1 MAIPMPLGLIP
12 SQIHI
17 TTERH
22 HMTAPDPDALPQER
36 QQRILDL
43 LRKQGRVV
51 ANELALAFAVSE
63 DSIRRDL
70 REMAAKGLCRRVY
83 GGALLPTPQF
93 DALPERVGRD
103 DPERSALAAH
113 AASLLLPGQVVLMD
127 AGSTNVA
134 IARALRD
141 TALTV
146 VTNAPAVADALASAQ
161 AAEVVMIG
169 GRIDPRSGGAIGS
182 IALQQLAEL
191 QADVCIP
198 GVCAVDPETG
208 IWGINA
214 EECAFKQAMLRA
226 SATTLIVAGNEKLGA
241 RGSFRIAGIEQVD
254 QLLISDHVGT
264 EMQERLAPFTQRLH
278 RVVVAQA

>member
-1 MAIPMPLGLIP
+1 MPLGLIP

-134 IARALRD
+134 IARALRG

-146 VTNAPAVADALASAQ
+146 VTNSPAVADALSGAQ

-198 GVCAVDPETG
+198 GICAVDPETG

-214 EECAFKQAMLRA
+214 EECAFKQAMLRV

-254 QLLISDHVGT
+254 QLLISDRVGT
-264 EMQERLAPFTQRLH
+264 EMQERLAPFAQRLH
-278 RVVVAQA
+278 RVVVAKD

>member
-1 MAIPMPLGLIP
+1 MPLGLIP

-17 TTERH
+17 ATERH

-134 IARALRD
+134 IARALRG

-146 VTNAPAVADALASAQ
+146 VTNSPAVADALSGAQ

-198 GVCAVDPETG
+198 GICAVDPETG

-214 EECAFKQAMLRA
+214 EECAFKQAMLQV

-254 QLLISDHVGT
+254 QLLISDRVGT
-264 EMQERLAPFTQRLH
+264 EMQERLAPFAQRLH
-278 RVVVAQA
+278 RVVVAKD

>member
-1 MAIPMPLGLIP
+1 MPLGLIP

-36 QQRILDL
+36 QQCILDL

-134 IARALRD
+134 IARALRG

-146 VTNAPAVADALASAQ
+146 VTNSPAVADALSGAQ

-198 GVCAVDPETG
+198 GICAVDPETG

-214 EECAFKQAMLRA
+214 EECAFKQAMLRV

-254 QLLISDHVGT
+254 QLLISDRVGT
-264 EMQERLAPFTQRLH
+264 EMQERLAPFAQRLH
-278 RVVVAQA
+278 RVVVAKD

>member
-1 MAIPMPLGLIP
+1 
-12 SQIHI
+12 
-17 TTERH
+17 
-22 HMTAPDPDALPQER
+22 MTAPDPDALPQER

-146 VTNAPAVADALASAQ
+146 VTNAPAVADALAGAQ

-169 GRIDPRSGGAIGS
+169 GRIDPRTGGAIGS

-198 GVCAVDPETG
+198 GICAVDPETG

-214 EECAFKQAMLRA
+214 EECAFKQAMLRV

-254 QLLISDHVGT
+254 QLLISDRVGT
-264 EMQERLAPFTQRLH
+264 EMQERLAPFAQRLH
-278 RVVVAQA
+278 RVVVAKD

>member
-12 SQIHI
+12 SQTHI
-17 TTERH
+17 TTHRY

-36 QQRILDL
+36 QQRILDQ

>member
-1 MAIPMPLGLIP
+1 MPLGLIP

-93 DALPERVGRD
+93 DALPERLGRD
-103 DPERSALAAH
+103 DPERRALAAH

-134 IARALRD
+134 IARALRG

-146 VTNAPAVADALASAQ
+146 VTNAPAVADALAGAQ

-226 SATTLIVAGNEKLGA
+226 SDATLIVASNEKLGA
-241 RGSFRIAGIEQVD
+241 RGSFRIAGVEQVD
-254 QLLISDHVGT
+254 QLLISDRVGT
-264 EMQERLAPFTQRLH
+264 EMQERLAPFAERLH

>member
-1 MAIPMPLGLIP
+1 MPLGLIP

-17 TTERH
+17 NAERH

-36 QQRILDL
+36 QQRILDQ

-103 DPERSALAAH
+103 DPERSALASH

-141 TALTV
+141 TALIV
-146 VTNAPAVADALASAQ
+146 VTNAPAVADALAGAQ

-182 IALQQLAEL
+182 IALQQLTEL

-226 SATTLIVAGNEKLGA
+226 SDATLIVAGYEKLGA

-254 QLLISDHVGT
+254 QLLISDRVGT
-264 EMQERLAPFTQRLH
+264 EMQERLAPFAQRLH
-278 RVVVAQA
+278 RVVVAKD

>member
-1 MAIPMPLGLIP
+1 MPLGLIP

-17 TTERH
+17 TTHRY

-146 VTNAPAVADALASAQ
+146 VTNAPAVADALAGAQ

>member
-1 MAIPMPLGLIP
+1 MTSMP
-12 SQIHI
+12 SQIPINAENHQ
-17 TTERH
+17 
-22 HMTAPDPDALPQER
+22 MTASDPDALPQER
-36 QQRILDL
+36 QQRILEQ
-43 LRKQGRVV
+43 LRKHGRVV
-51 ANELALAFAVSE
+51 ANDLAAAFSVSE

-103 DPERSALAAH
+103 DPERSALATS

-127 AGSTNVA
+127 AGSTNVE
-134 IARALRD
+134 IARALRG

-146 VTNAPAVADALASAQ
+146 VTNSPAVADALAGAQ

-182 IALQQLAEL
+182 IALQQLSQL

-214 EECAFKQAMLRA
+214 EECAFKQAMLRV
-226 SATTLIVAGNEKLGA
+226 SDSTLIVASNEKLGA
-241 RGSFRIAGIEQVD
+241 RGSFRIVGIEQVD
-254 QLLISDHVGT
+254 QLLISDRVPA
-264 EMQERLAPFTQRLH
+264 EMQQRFALIAQRLH
-278 RVVVAQA
+278 RVAVAKV

>member
-1 MAIPMPLGLIP
+1 MPLGLIP

-17 TTERH
+17 ATERH

-134 IARALRD
+134 IARALRG

-146 VTNAPAVADALASAQ
+146 VTNSPAVADALSGAQ

-198 GVCAVDPETG
+198 GICAVDPETG

-214 EECAFKQAMLRA
+214 EECAFKQAMLRV

-254 QLLISDHVGT
+254 QLLISDRVGT
-264 EMQERLAPFTQRLH
+264 EMQERLAPFAQRLH
-278 RVVVAQA
+278 RVVVAKD

>member
-1 MAIPMPLGLIP
+1 MPLGLIP

-17 TTERH
+17 NAERH
-22 HMTAPDPDALPQER
+22 HMTAPDPDTLPQER
-36 QQRILDL
+36 QQRILDQ

-93 DALPERVGRD
+93 DALPERLGRD
-103 DPERSALAAH
+103 DPERRALAAH

-134 IARALRD
+134 IARALRG

-146 VTNAPAVADALASAQ
+146 VTNAPAVADALAGAQ

-226 SATTLIVAGNEKLGA
+226 SDATLIVASNEKLGA
-241 RGSFRIAGIEQVD
+241 RGSFRIAGVEQVD
-254 QLLISDHVGT
+254 QLLISDRVGT
-264 EMQERLAPFTQRLH
+264 EMQERLGPFAQRLH

>member
-1 MAIPMPLGLIP
+1 MPLGLIP

-17 TTERH
+17 ATERH

-70 REMAAKGLCRRVY
+70 REMAAKGLCWRVY

-134 IARALRD
+134 IARALRG

-146 VTNAPAVADALASAQ
+146 VTNSPAVADALSGAQ

-198 GVCAVDPETG
+198 GICAVDPETG

-214 EECAFKQAMLRA
+214 EECAFKQAMLRV

-254 QLLISDHVGT
+254 QLLISDRVGT
-264 EMQERLAPFTQRLH
+264 EMQERLAPFAQRLH
-278 RVVVAQA
+278 RVVVAKD

>member
-1 MAIPMPLGLIP
+1 MPLGLIP

-146 VTNAPAVADALASAQ
+146 VTNAPAVADALAGAQ

>member
-1 MAIPMPLGLIP
+1 
-12 SQIHI
+12 
-17 TTERH
+17 
-22 HMTAPDPDALPQER
+22 MTAPDPDALPQER

-134 IARALRD
+134 IARALRG

-146 VTNAPAVADALASAQ
+146 VTNSPAVADALSGAQ

-198 GVCAVDPETG
+198 GICAVDPETG

-214 EECAFKQAMLRA
+214 EECAFKQAMLRV

-254 QLLISDHVGT
+254 QLLISDRVGT
-264 EMQERLAPFTQRLH
+264 EMQERLAPFAQRLH
-278 RVVVAQA
+278 RVVVAKD

>member
-1 MAIPMPLGLIP
+1 MPLGLIP

-36 QQRILDL
+36 QQCILDL

-134 IARALRD
+134 IARALRG

-146 VTNAPAVADALASAQ
+146 VTNSPAVADALSGAQ

-191 QADVCIP
+191 QTDVCIP
-198 GVCAVDPETG
+198 GICAVDPETG

-214 EECAFKQAMLRA
+214 EECAFKQAMLRV

-254 QLLISDHVGT
+254 QLLISDRVGT
-264 EMQERLAPFTQRLH
+264 EMQERLAPFAQRLH
-278 RVVVAQA
+278 RVVVAKD

>member
-1 MAIPMPLGLIP
+1 MPLGLIP

-134 IARALRD
+134 IARALRG

-146 VTNAPAVADALASAQ
+146 VTNSPAVADALSGAQ

-198 GVCAVDPETG
+198 GICAVDPETG

-214 EECAFKQAMLRA
+214 EECAFKQAMLQV

-254 QLLISDHVGT
+254 QLLISDRVGT
-264 EMQERLAPFTQRLH
+264 EMQERLAPFAQRLH
-278 RVVVAQA
+278 RVVVAKD

>member
-1 MAIPMPLGLIP
+1 MIPI
-12 SQIHI
+12 
-17 TTERH
+17 
-22 HMTAPDPDALPQER
+22 DPDALPQER
-36 QQRILDL
+36 QQRILDQ
-43 LRKQGRVV
+43 LRTQGRVV

-93 DALPERVGRD
+93 DALPERLGRD
-103 DPERSALAAH
+103 DPERNALAAH

-134 IARALRD
+134 IARALRG

-146 VTNAPAVADALASAQ
+146 VTNAPAVADALSGAQ

-226 SATTLIVAGNEKLGA
+226 SDATLIVASNEKLGA
-241 RGSFRIAGIEQVD
+241 RGSFRIAGVEQVD
-254 QLLISDHVGT
+254 QLLISDRVGT
-264 EMQERLAPFTQRLH
+264 EMQERLAPFAQRLH

>member
-1 MAIPMPLGLIP
+1 MP
-12 SQIHI
+12 SQTPINAEH
-17 TTERH
+17 H
-22 HMTAPDPDALPQER
+22 HMTASDPDALPQER
-36 QQRILDL
+36 QQRILEQ
-43 LRKQGRVV
+43 LRKHGRVV
-51 ANELALAFAVSE
+51 ANDLAAAFAVSE

-70 REMAAKGLCRRVY
+70 RDMAAKGLCRRVY
-83 GGALLPTPQF
+83 GGALLPTPRF
-93 DALPERVGRD
+93 DALPERVGRQ

-127 AGSTNVA
+127 AGSTNVE
-134 IARALRD
+134 IARALRG

-146 VTNAPAVADALASAQ
+146 VTNSPAVADALAGAQ
-161 AAEVVMIG
+161 ATEVVMIG

-182 IALQQLAEL
+182 IALQQLAQL
-191 QADVCIP
+191 QVDVCIP

-226 SATTLIVAGNEKLGA
+226 CDMTLVVASNEKVGA

-254 QLLISDHVGT
+254 QLLISDRVAA
-264 EMQERLAPFTQRLH
+264 EMQQRFAPIAQRLRRIH
-278 RVVVAQA
+278 VAKA

>member
-12 SQIHI
+12 SQVHI

-22 HMTAPDPDALPQER
+22 RVTAPVPDALPQER

-146 VTNAPAVADALASAQ
+146 VTNAPAVADALAGAQ

-198 GVCAVDPETG
+198 GICAVDPETG

-214 EECAFKQAMLRA
+214 EECAFKQAMLRV

-254 QLLISDHVGT
+254 QLLISDRVGT
-264 EMQERLAPFTQRLH
+264 EMQERLAPFAQRLH
-278 RVVVAQA
+278 RVVVAKD